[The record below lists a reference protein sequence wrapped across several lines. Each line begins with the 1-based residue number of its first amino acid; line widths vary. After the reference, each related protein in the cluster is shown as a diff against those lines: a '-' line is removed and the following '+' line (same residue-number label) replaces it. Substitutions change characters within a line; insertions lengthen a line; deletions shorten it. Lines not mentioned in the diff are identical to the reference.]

1 MCLCGLSEFE
11 PLILIEKFCVLDSKA
26 VPQVIVFRYTK
37 KRIMADILAQNTHK
51 EFLNLLISGNRSLCS
66 EFAQKYVNNNVSIQ
80 TLYENILKKALYEI
94 GELWEYNKISVATE
108 HLASAI
114 VEAILNEFYSKI
126 ILKEKIDKTVI
137 VACVEN
143 EFHQIGIKMISDIFE
158 MNGWHA
164 HFLGANT
171 PTSDLISFT
180 KTIKPDLLAISLSI
194 YFHLPML
201 ENMIQNIRKEFPE
214 LPILVGGQAFRH
226 GGTDVLLKY
235 ENVIFKPDLK
245 GAELFIKTLN
255 QNG

>member
-1 MCLCGLSEFE
+1 MN
-11 PLILIEKFCVLDSKA
+11 DSL
-26 VPQVIVFRYTK
+26 V
-37 KRIMADILAQNTHK
+37 QNTHK
-51 EFLNLLISGNRSLCS
+51 EFLDLLISGNRAMCS
-66 EFAQKYVNNNVSIQ
+66 DFAQKYVNDNVSIQ
-80 TLYENILKKALYEI
+80 GLYENIIKKALYDV

-114 VEAILNEFYSKI
+114 VEAILNEFYPKI

-171 PTSDLISFT
+171 PTQELIAFT
-180 KTIKPDLLAISLSI
+180 KIIKPDMLAISLSI
-194 YFHLPML
+194 YFHLPIL
-201 ENMIQNIRKEFPE
+201 ENMIQMIRTDFPD

-226 GGTDVLLKY
+226 GGQNILLKY
-235 ENVIFKPDLK
+235 ENVIYKPDLIS
-245 GAELFIKTLN
+245 AELFIKKLH